1 MIDGKSVVF
10 FDGTCVLCNGFFKW
24 LVKKDQKKIFS
35 FATLQSP
42 TGIGIMKQL
51 QVKANEE
58 TIILLHLGKSY
69 TFSSAVLRICIL
81 LGGVYALLGRSG
93 LLFPKF
99 IRDSVY
105 LFISRYRYKFFGQQA
120 CMIPDAETRDRFVS
134 GVI

>member
-1 MIDGKSVVF
+1 MTDTDGKSIVF
-10 FDGTCVLCNGFFKW
+10 FDGSCVLCHGFFKW
-24 LVKKDQKKIFS
+24 LLKKDQKKIFS

-42 TGIGIMKQL
+42 PGIEMMRQL
-51 QVKANEE
+51 HVKANEE

-69 TFSSAVLRICIL
+69 TFSSAVLKICIL
-81 LGGVYALLGRSG
+81 LGGGYKLLGKSG
-93 LLFPKF
+93 LVFPKF

-134 GVI
+134 